1 MHPPGRL
8 LANDKFLLAKG
19 VDQDRLDALTDAV
32 KAVHRPGCTQE
43 LKAAIKSAK
52 KEPHGNEYY

>member
-8 LANDKFLLAKG
+8 LTNHKFLLAKG

-32 KAVHRPGCTQE
+32 KAVNRLGCTQE
-43 LKAAIKSAK
+43 LKTAIESAK
-52 KEPHGNEYY
+52 KEP